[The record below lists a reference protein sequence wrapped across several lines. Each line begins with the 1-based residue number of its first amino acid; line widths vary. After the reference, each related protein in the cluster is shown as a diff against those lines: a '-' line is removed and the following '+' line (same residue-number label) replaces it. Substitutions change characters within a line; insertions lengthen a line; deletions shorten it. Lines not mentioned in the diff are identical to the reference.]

1 MNTDPTPEVVGA
13 ALARAKEL
21 VTAGKTLETALAE
34 ATTHAQCQGF
44 QGFKVYAAARTAV
57 DAVLP
62 KNVSRVN
69 FSDTAT
75 PKKVLDVLEQAHQGV
90 TS

>member
-1 MNTDPTPEVVGA
+1 MNADPTPEIVGA

-21 VTAGKTLETALAE
+21 VTSGASLETALAQ

-44 QGFKVYAAARTAV
+44 MGFKVYAAARTAV
-57 DAVLP
+57 NAVLP

-75 PKKVLDVLEQAHQGV
+75 PDKVLNVLEQAHQGV
-90 TS
+90 TA